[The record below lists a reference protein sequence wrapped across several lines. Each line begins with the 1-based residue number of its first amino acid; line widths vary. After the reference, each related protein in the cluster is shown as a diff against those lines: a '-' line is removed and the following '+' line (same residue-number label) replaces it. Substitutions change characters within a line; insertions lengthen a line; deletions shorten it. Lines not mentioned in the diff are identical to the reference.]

1 MSDLTSEW
9 ALAKAAGCARQAE
22 DAFDDDARVMF
33 ELLHDRWIS
42 FANRFE
48 LEDVL

>member
-1 MSDLTSEW
+1 MSELTSEW
-9 ALAKAAGCARQAE
+9 ALAKAAGCAQQAAE
-22 DAFDDDARVMF
+22 AFDDDARVIF

-42 FANRFE
+42 LATRFE